1 MPPTTPTE
9 REHLRELD
17 ALLLALRA
25 EANKLPLLTA
35 PRSEARMERNRAR
48 LRRGELPEPPPV
60 IGPAPD
66 PREASRTLERAR
78 RLAVGTPFA
87 RILDERFEELELEF
101 AILEAIG
108 KPRRLRPLTRRRWRN
123 AAPDE
128 AAGIDVARFAH
139 TVLEQVA
146 PDPEPLSLGAREAG
160 DGRSIERIIRD
171 LALWTGFPVDVCV
184 HPQLLSK
191 AAAGERTV
199 YLASARF
206 GAREGLRLA
215 VHEVFGHL
223 VSAANARHQPHA
235 TLRLG
240 TARSFEDQEGLAVTL
255 EERAGVLDGG
265 RMRTLAAR
273 FVASEAFFDGA
284 SFGETARLLYR
295 RFGFSTDDALVTAE
309 RVHRGGGLPRDAAY
323 LPAYLRVRSALESGA
338 TTIAAMQ
345 RGRASLAALEELD
358 ALEAAGWVAPAFY
371 KPSLALSLGA
381 TGLGTSFDTSPPSFV
396 TSLQRPDAT

>member
-1 MPPTTPTE
+1 MPPTQSSK
-9 REHLRELD
+9 RARLRELD

-25 EANKLPLLTA
+25 ESNKLPLLTA
-35 PRSEARMERNRAR
+35 PRSSARMERNRAR
-48 LRRGELPEPPPV
+48 LLRGELPEPPPV

-66 PREASRTLERAR
+66 PRQAHHALERAR
-78 RLAVGTPFA
+78 LLADGTPFE
-87 RILDERFEELELEF
+87 RVLGERFDELELEF

-108 KPRRLRPLTRRRWRN
+108 RPRRLRPLARRRWAS
-123 AAPDE
+123 AASGGGTDV
-128 AAGIDVARFAH
+128 DVARFAQ
-139 TVLEQVA
+139 TVLDQVV
-146 PDPEPLSLGAREAG
+146 PDPEPLSLSARERG
-160 DGRSIERIIRD
+160 DGRSIEKIIRE
-171 LALWTGFPVDVCV
+171 LALWAGFPVDICV

-199 YLASARF
+199 YLADARF

-235 TLRLG
+235 LLRLG
-240 TARSFEDQEGLAVTL
+240 TARSFEDQEGLAVVL

-273 FVASEAFFDGA
+273 LVASEAFFDGA
-284 SFGETARLLYR
+284 SFGETARLLHR

-323 LPAYLRVRSALESGA
+323 LPAYLRVRHAVETGVA
-338 TTIAAMQ
+338 TISSLQ
-345 RGRASLAALEELD
+345 RGRASLAALGALD
-358 ALEAAGWVAPAFY
+358 ALESEGLVAPAVY

-381 TGLGTSFDTSPPSFV
+381 TGLGTSFETSPPSFV
-396 TSLQRPDAT
+396 TSLQSPDAT